1 MITKSQ
7 ITDIK
12 SLKDKAQRAKF
23 SLFVVEGEKMFQEI
37 EKSNFFVKKIFFIPA
52 KVSVETKKLIN
63 SSKAELLE
71 VSEKEMERISQLKT
85 CTPILTTVA
94 LPNHKFNYCDG
105 ELILALDNV
114 QDPGNLGTIIRI
126 ADWFGIKDIICSPD
140 SADLFNS
147 KVVQATMGAITRVR
161 VHYMPLAP
169 ALSDLAKRGVSL
181 YGTFLDG
188 ETIYNEN
195 LSDKGGV
202 IIMGNEGR
210 GVSAEIAAL
219 VNKKLFIPPF
229 PADAATSESLNVAV
243 ATAIVCNEF
252 RRK

>member
-12 SLKDKAQRAKF
+12 SLKEKAQRVRF
-23 SLFVVEGEKMFQEI
+23 SLFAIEGEKMFQEI
-37 EKSNFFVKKIFFIPA
+37 EKSDFLIKNIYFISA

-63 SSKAELLE
+63 SSKAQLFE

-85 CTPILTTVA
+85 CTPILATVA
-94 LPNHKFNYCDG
+94 IPKHKFNYSEG
-105 ELILALDNV
+105 ELILTLDNV

-169 ALSDLAKRGVSL
+169 VLSDLANKGVSL
-181 YGTFLDG
+181 YGTFLEG
-188 ETIYNEN
+188 ETIYTEN
-195 LSDKGGV
+195 LSGEGGV

-210 GVSAEIAAL
+210 GVTAEVAAL

-229 PADAATSESLNVAV
+229 PADAVTSESLNVAV